1 MNANNFQQFDVEQ
14 TPSDLRY
21 ARETSNRLK
30 RHLNVVKRM
39 RNFDSSS
46 SRGKS
51 IARAKRQADRNAYP
65 YELIYMSPQTS
76 AKPVLNTNKPVVNS
90 NSQTLNCNSQTSIPT
105 KPSPVYTAP
114 KLEQIRAIYPLGAKN
129 VSCRPKVVPPTN
141 LISKTTPLQYVIT
154 NSAQKPQT
162 VYLSAA
168 SLPSQTRPNQ
178 KSIPVYI
185 RPPQVYSS
193 TSRKIQTPPNTC
205 NYPVITVPPPTPL
218 PPCDPATLAVTTE
231 HEISPITT
239 QLPLSTT
246 EAVPIT
252 STTTE
257 AHMTSTV
264 SPIDA
269 CPNETCNGCDE
280 HAKKCAFCINKAIIY
295 INDKFGQKSLASLK
309 DELKNLHDDDDVND
323 DVNDNEGNNDGDDCD
338 EEESADYENSNDDCH
353 ENDKIDD
360 DAPSSHKKPTKMG
373 EIYIKNAVVKVN
385 QPAVDQSKLVKLIE
399 KLRKE
404 LNKSANHHVHSCE
417 EDHDYPEDYPIDHPD
432 TEPHYDDYD
441 SKDGMT
447 AEGTAPGTTA
457 VAITGPDDIEPTGS
471 DVEYEQVQQTAR
483 TRPTQNSPH
492 DNSFRKRDTD
502 ASKNGRDRENK
513 DGDESTCGCV
523 KEHDLLEACK
533 SLSATISEYQSKS

>member
-1 MNANNFQQFDVEQ
+1 MNANNFQQFDVDQ

-30 RHLNVVKRM
+30 RHLNVVERM
-39 RNFDSSS
+39 RNFFSSS

-51 IARAKRQADRNAYP
+51 VARAKRQADINAYP
-65 YELIYMSPQTS
+65 YELIYMSPQIP
-76 AKPVLNTNKPVVNS
+76 AKPVMNTNEPVVNS
-90 NSQTLNCNSQTSIPT
+90 NSQTLKCNSQTSVPT

-129 VSCRPKVVPPTN
+129 VSCRPKIVPPTN

-162 VYLSAA
+162 VYLSAG

-193 TSRKIQTPPNTC
+193 TSRKIQNRPNTC
-205 NYPVITVPPPTPL
+205 NCPVITVPPPTTPL
-218 PPCDPATLAVTTE
+218 PCDTATLAVATE
-231 HEISPITT
+231 HEITPVTT
-239 QLPLSTT
+239 QFPLSTT

-257 AHMTSTV
+257 AHTTSTD
-264 SPIDA
+264 SPLDA

-295 INDKFGQKSLASLK
+295 VNDKFGQKSLASLK
-309 DELKNLHDDDDVND
+309 DELKNLHDDDD
-323 DVNDNEGNNDGDDCD
+323 NDGDDCD
-338 EEESADYENSNDDCH
+338 EDESAGYENSNDDCH

-360 DAPSSHKKPTKMG
+360 DAPSAHKKPKKIG

-385 QPAVDQSKLVKLIE
+385 QPAVDHSKLVELIE

-404 LNKSANHHVHSCE
+404 LSKSSNHHVHSCE
-417 EDHDYPEDYPIDHPD
+417 EDHDYPLDYPIDHPD
-432 TEPHYDDYD
+432 TEPNYDDYD
-441 SKDGMT
+441 SKYGMT
-447 AEGTAPGTTA
+447 AEGTASGTA
-457 VAITGPDDIEPTGS
+457 SGAITGPDDIEPTGS

-483 TRPTQNSPH
+483 TRTTQNSPH

-502 ASKNGRDRENK
+502 ASKNGKDRENK
-513 DGDESTCGCV
+513 NGDESACGCV

-533 SLSATISEYQSKS
+533 NLSATISEYQSKS